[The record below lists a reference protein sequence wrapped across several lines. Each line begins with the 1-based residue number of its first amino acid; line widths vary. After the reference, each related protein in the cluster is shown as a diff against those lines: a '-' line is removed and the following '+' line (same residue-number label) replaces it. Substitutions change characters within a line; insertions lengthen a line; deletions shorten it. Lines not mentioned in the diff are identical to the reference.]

1 MGELHLVR
9 LYGSIRG
16 MAKEK
21 VTITLDRAKADR
33 ARALLAARS
42 TSEVID
48 LALDR
53 LINAER
59 LRRDIAA
66 YRLVPPTGPEAAIA
80 LMADP
85 SGLADE
91 TDWEALYPEVGDNQ

>member
-1 MGELHLVR
+1 MF
-9 LYGSIRG
+9 G

-33 ARALLAARS
+33 ARGLVAARS

-53 LINAER
+53 LIDGER

-66 YRLVPPTGPEAAIA
+66 YRRKPPDAAERTIA
-80 LMADP
+80 L
-85 SGLADE
+85 LADTSSLADQ
-91 TDWEALYPEVGDNQ
+91 TDWEALYPEVEGDR

>member
-1 MGELHLVR
+1 
-9 LYGSIRG
+9 
-16 MAKEK
+16 MAKDK

-42 TSEVID
+42 TSEAID

-53 LINAER
+53 LISAER

-66 YRLVPPTGPEAAIA
+66 YRRIPPIAAEAALA
-80 LMADP
+80 LLADT
-85 SGLADE
+85 SALADE
-91 TDWEALYPEVGDNQ
+91 TDWEALYSDVNGDH